1 MVGSE
6 VVVRSAGHVR
16 IPGRGDVR
24 HEEEGDTAQP
34 RVDTVKERESVYWM
48 VVAMLKEAQELSE
61 NEALAKRAV
70 SRMDAMKV
78 AGALARAGETL
89 LAG

>member
-16 IPGRGDVR
+16 IPGRGVVR

-34 RVDTVKERESVYWM
+34 RVDTVKER
-48 VVAMLKEAQELSE
+48 
-61 NEALAKRAV
+61 
-70 SRMDAMKV
+70 
-78 AGALARAGETL
+78 
-89 LAG
+89 